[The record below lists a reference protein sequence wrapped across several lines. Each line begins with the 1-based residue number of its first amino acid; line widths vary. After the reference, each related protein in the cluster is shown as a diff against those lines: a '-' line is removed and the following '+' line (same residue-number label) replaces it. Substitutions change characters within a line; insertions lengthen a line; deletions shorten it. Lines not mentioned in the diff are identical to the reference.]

1 MPPGLRDAGKLVG
14 SPTSL
19 RQLGQQCGLPSP
31 LSMRRVID
39 APGCPLTHRLRLHL
53 KVLTAPS
60 VVPIE
65 TMLERMRAIYG
76 AVGIRVAVSTR
87 ETLDAA
93 ALGAPVFNALNDM
106 DVAECDGAG
115 VSAEQMQLF
124 GFDGGVPAGQ
134 RADDAVVYF
143 VRTATTTS
151 GGTLNGCATFPP
163 GRPGVVITSVA
174 SQWTLAHEVGH
185 MLGLSHIGGENTN
198 CPAAT
203 PRCCSTPDRTRLMT
217 GCSTSK
223 IVGTPTLDAGERAT
237 MLANPLARLG

>member
-14 SPTSL
+14 SPISL
-19 RQLGQQCGLPSP
+19 RQLGQQCHLPSP

-60 VVPIE
+60 LAIE
-65 TMLERMRAIYG
+65 TMLLRMREIYG
-76 AVGIRVAVSTR
+76 AVGIRVAVASR

-124 GFDGGVPAGQ
+124 GFDGGVAPGH
-134 RADDAVVYF
+134 RVDEAVVFF
-143 VRTATTTS
+143 VRSATKTS
-151 GGTLNGCATFPP
+151 GGTLNGCATFPA
-163 GRPGVVITSVA
+163 GRPGVVIAQVA
-174 SQWTLAHEVGH
+174 SQWTLAHELGH
-185 MLGLSHIGGENTN
+185 MLGLLHIAGENTN
-198 CPAAT
+198 CPASS
-203 PRCCSTPDRTRLMT
+203 PLCCSTPDRTRLMT
-217 GCSTSK
+217 GCSTSN
-223 IVGTPTLDAGERAT
+223 IIGTPTLDATERAT